1 MARKLEFGDVFEG
14 ARLVEKIGIREEVAE
29 VAKRAEESKTKK
41 VQIDMGFDLFFG
53 IMSKAITH
61 DAEQEIYKFLS
72 PIFEKTPE
80 EVKKMNPLAV
90 YNTLKDVADLE
101 EWANFFKSV
110 VRAIPKLR

>member
-14 ARLVEKIGIREEVAE
+14 ARLVERIGIREEVIE

-53 IMSKAITH
+53 IMSKAITRE
-61 DAEQEIYKFLS
+61 AEQEIYKFLS
-72 PIFEKTPE
+72 NIFECKPE
-80 EVKKMNPLAV
+80 EVKKMDPLAV
-90 YNTLKDVADLE
+90 FETLKEVASIE

-110 VRAIPKLR
+110 AKVIPKLR